1 MTQEKKTSH
10 RDEAVLLLNKGKRGL
25 LRVVF
30 GRTAMVILLLV
41 VQVFLL
47 FTAFFRILGDF
58 LIPYVAATGLIGT
71 IMAAVIINDWR
82 KSSSAKLTWIFLIFL
97 IPVLAAP
104 LYFFINMDLGHRLVH
119 HQLQTIYQQTRP
131 LLQQD
136 PEDLAA

>member
-131 LLQQD
+131 LLQ
-136 PEDLAA
+136 